1 MSDLDRA
8 ESEMLFQDYFRA
20 AGVSEAWLS
29 QLRIRVQHANCWQTG
44 ENLWE
49 DKSGIITDPIDN
61 LEPRGSEEQR
71 Y

>member
-44 ENLWE
+44 ENLWK